1 MRHLYIRVYAFIAML
16 TIFFVV
22 GIFIFHIIDDT
33 SKEIENAKVTFH
45 KFEKAIDYEVKSN
58 LLEDESSRQR
68 LRSIARFLDIKGFVI
83 QIAPNVGKV
92 FSYPSDSS
100 LFTIVNGNVLVKE
113 HSKFLK
119 VFKTEVY
126 STIEDTQKK
135 IYITAVINVF
145 PSKMIFIRSRT
156 VFFFAL
162 ALILLTG
169 LVRILLTIRTT
180 EKVKRVYTSFDGENE
195 VAKHSYNSYQSA
207 GVYEF
212 STPTFEKK
220 IDDVSN
226 TADELNPY
234 TNLQQDVSTTS
245 VLNNESDMPFSDSIS
260 SSDDNELSA
269 GLDEEPK
276 GLYSPLTGF
285 GWKDY
290 LKHRL
295 SSEILRATSTD
306 QDISLVI
313 IKIQDIDFFS
323 ISIKNIS
330 KIVLETF
337 EFRDMIFEYSDD
349 ISLGF
354 AVILQDMYIE
364 EAIKICDP
372 LFSRLKNEIYL
383 TGQEPRIGIG
393 ITTRACRL
401 ANEKTILDE
410 AEEAVS
416 RALKTKTPIV
426 GFKPNAEKYR
436 QQTIEGRD

>member
-1 MRHLYIRVYAFIAML
+1 MRHLYIRIYAFISML
-16 TIFFVV
+16 TIFLVV

-33 SKEIENAKVTFH
+33 NKEIDNAKIIFN

-58 LLEDESSRQR
+58 LLEDETSRQR
-68 LRSIARFLDIKGFVI
+68 LRGIARALNIKGFVI
-83 QIAPNVGKV
+83 QIAPNVGRV

-126 STIEDTQKK
+126 TTTEDTQEKV
-135 IYITAVINVF
+135 YITAIISVF

-156 VFFFAL
+156 VFFVAL

-169 LVRILLTIRTT
+169 LVRILLSIGTT
-180 EKVKRVYTSFDGENE
+180 EKVKKVYTSFDKENE
-195 VAKHSYNSYQSA
+195 VTKHPYNSYQSS
-207 GVYEF
+207 GVYES
-212 STPTFEKK
+212 STPTFEKN
-220 IDDVSN
+220 IDDSSN
-226 TADELNPY
+226 TIDELSPY
-234 TNLQQDVSTTS
+234 TDLQQDFSPTS
-245 VLNNESDMPFSDSIS
+245 VSYNASDAPFSDSVS
-260 SSDDNELSA
+260 SGDEFSVALA
-269 GLDEEPK
+269 EEPK

-285 GWKDY
+285 GWKGY

-313 IKIQDIDFFS
+313 VKIQDIDFSS
-323 ISIKNIS
+323 ISLKSIS
-330 KIVLETF
+330 EIILETF

-349 ISLGF
+349 VTLGF

-372 LFSRLKNEIYL
+372 LFLKLKNEIYL
-383 TGQEPRIGIG
+383 TGQEPTIGIG

-401 ANEKTILDE
+401 ADEKIILEE